1 MQQNNIVRNGA
12 RNAELY
18 QHTSPALL
26 AYLLRQVHSRQDA
39 EDLLLEVF
47 VAALE
52 NEQFKLLD
60 ERKQQA
66 WLWTVARNKVADYYR
81 HFRRHPSIPLVQMA
95 DTIYEREELEPE
107 QITLR
112 REEYARLHDTVR
124 ELPEVQQEILQL
136 RFGHGLSC
144 GEIATMTEKS
154 EGAVRMLLSR
164 TLKLLR
170 SIYTRS

>member
-12 RNAELY
+12 SNAELY
-18 QHTSPALL
+18 QRTSPALF
-26 AYLLRQVHSRQDA
+26 AYLLQQVHSRQDA
-39 EDLLLEVF
+39 EVLLLEVF

-52 NEQFKLLD
+52 NERFKLLD
-60 ERKQQA
+60 EQKQQA

-81 HFRRHPSIPLVQMA
+81 HSRRHPSIPLIQMV

-107 QITLR
+107 QIILR
-112 REEYARLHDTVR
+112 REEYMRLHHTMR

-136 RFGHGLSC
+136 RFGHGLIC
-144 GEIATMTEKS
+144 GEIAIMTEKS

-170 SIYTRS
+170 SLYIKS